1 MKKYA
6 LLLLVI
12 STFSCSEKKKSTF
25 NVLQDENFKYK
36 EYKPKGNEIELGL
49 MKHFN
54 NNFTIGISALNHNK
68 PDWTNYGILIRRSF

>member
-1 MKKYA
+1 MSLNYSIWRAGK
-6 LLLLVI
+6 L
-12 STFSCSEKKKSTF
+12 
-25 NVLQDENFKYK
+25 
-36 EYKPKGNEIELGL
+36 KPKGNEIELGL